1 MNPHEFASKYGRTL
15 HIDPETNETYL
26 KVPVTDL
33 KELACMQEAL
43 LQALQSFSQ
52 LKNPH
57 KAEPNYSI
65 YWISKILMASYPGS
79 ELEGLAEFLER
90 KNVEHGS
97 HTF

>member
-1 MNPHEFASKYGRTL
+1 MEISPREFAAKYGRTL

-43 LQALQSFSQ
+43 LQALQS
-52 LKNPH
+52 LAELENPH

-65 YWISKILMASYPGS
+65 CWLCKILLASYPGR
-79 ELEGLAEFLER
+79 ELDGLAELLE
-90 KNVEHGS
+90 S
-97 HTF
+97 HSTKR